1 MNTLISKRQYNRI
14 TIWTAIFLL
23 LFAFIQIIAQYHF
36 FYMEQW
42 QTFYYESSFIK
53 NVLLQPGGLAFL
65 SADFLVQFFCLPYC
79 GALLLSLLLLVT
91 AYYLSRIIDYIIPH
105 SHLTYLSLLPILSL
119 LFLQITN
126 NKYNMAGSVAFM
138 FMVVALYYYTIKKS
152 LKVRIFYSVITSI
165 VLFVTVGPVATL
177 FAVCVLLHGLIAD
190 IRHSYY
196 YILSILFVFIMAS
209 ISVCLGFAGDY
220 KNLFLLDYYFYQ
232 SDDAPSFAYQSW
244 ILMALLYM
252 TCLLLRKVD
261 HLQLTRTKIFQTL
274 QILLIIVFGYFN
286 YKSVYVPKEET
297 FMRFTYYLR
306 MRQWDNIKKLSENM
320 DMSNY
325 LFQVCHNI
333 ALAEKGELAEH
344 LLDYPQEGLASIYL
358 SDNITSPDVAMLVSD
373 EYFSMGCIAM
383 SQHWAFEANESMGD
397 VSPYCFQRLAQTN
410 LIFGA
415 YKVADKYLSI
425 LDNTLFYNSWADS
438 QRKFL
443 YHDKAI
449 EQDPF
454 LDSKRKC
461 IFPEN
466 CFGGQYGID
475 YDLQRIIDHNPD
487 YKPAIQYLGSMYI
500 LINDM
505 DKFDALIRRYYKT
518 KALPTLPKSFRLIVD
533 KYHIN
538 LKDSIH

>member
-1 MNTLISKRQYNRI
+1 
-14 TIWTAIFLL
+14 
-23 LFAFIQIIAQYHF
+23 
-36 FYMEQW
+36 
-42 QTFYYESSFIK
+42 
-53 NVLLQPGGLAFL
+53 
-65 SADFLVQFFCLPYC
+65 
-79 GALLLSLLLLVT
+79 
-91 AYYLSRIIDYIIPH
+91 
-105 SHLTYLSLLPILSL
+105 
-119 LFLQITN
+119 
-126 NKYNMAGSVAFM
+126 
-138 FMVVALYYYTIKKS
+138 
-152 LKVRIFYSVITSI
+152 
-165 VLFVTVGPVATL
+165 
-177 FAVCVLLHGLIAD
+177 
-190 IRHSYY
+190 
-196 YILSILFVFIMAS
+196 
-209 ISVCLGFAGDY
+209 
-220 KNLFLLDYYFYQ
+220 
-232 SDDAPSFAYQSW
+232 
-244 ILMALLYM
+244 
-252 TCLLLRKVD
+252 
-261 HLQLTRTKIFQTL
+261 
-274 QILLIIVFGYFN
+274 
-286 YKSVYVPKEET
+286 
-297 FMRFTYYLR
+297 MRFTYYLR

-454 LDSKRKC
+454 LSSKRKC

-500 LINDM
+500 LIDDM

-538 LKDSIH
+538 LNDSIH